1 MQLVYPIKIVVYLTH
16 ALGISCELSFGSKN
30 LFLHEGHSK
39 HFPNSVSAMVVISFP
54 QFGQTTI
61 VTIFSIR
68 VHAPL
73 NLFYVEKLFIKTS
86 VMLIYISNICSGCFF
101 N

>member
-1 MQLVYPIKIVVYLTH
+1 M
-16 ALGISCELSFGSKN
+16 GISCELSFGSKN
-30 LFLHEGHSK
+30 LFLHEVHSK
-39 HFPNSVSAMVVISFP
+39 HLPNSVSAIVIISFS

-61 VTIFSIR
+61 VKIFSIR

-73 NLFYVEKLFIKTS
+73 NLFYDEKLFIKTS
-86 VMLIYISNICSGCFF
+86 VMLVYISNICSGCFF